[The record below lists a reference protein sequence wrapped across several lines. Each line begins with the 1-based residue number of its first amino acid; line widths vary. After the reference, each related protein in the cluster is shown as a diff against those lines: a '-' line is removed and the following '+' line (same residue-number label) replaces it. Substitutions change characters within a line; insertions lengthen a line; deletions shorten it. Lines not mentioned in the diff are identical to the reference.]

1 MFGCYQRH
9 LLPGRQQG
17 SVSNIYVEFDIAM
30 SKYHIF
36 ATVALKIYSSLWC
49 GSIEASRSNSEV
61 ERQEPFDLNFAVC

>member
-36 ATVALKIYSSLWC
+36 ATVALKIYSVGVLKLQESVPRL
-49 GSIEASRSNSEV
+49 
-61 ERQEPFDLNFAVC
+61 RQEPFDLNFAVC

>member
-36 ATVALKIYSSLWC
+36 ATVALIIYSSLW
-49 GSIEASRSNSEV
+49 SIESSRSNSEV
-61 ERQEPFDLNFAVC
+61 EAGTI

>member
-30 SKYHIF
+30 SKYHFMPNIF
-36 ATVALKIYSSLWC
+36 ATVALKIYSVGVLKLQ
-49 GSIEASRSNSEV
+49 GASQRLRGRNH
-61 ERQEPFDLNFAVC
+61 LI